1 MYKQKF
7 LLTLSALCL
16 SAMAALAQT
25 VTRTDQGVT
34 LTADDQKVEVTFLNN
49 DIVRVVK
56 YPTQYSTNPGK
67 PSMAVVMKPQKT
79 SVSLKDEANQVTL
92 SSKTLRVNV
101 DKATGEVSFLAKD
114 GKQLLTETGKA
125 NFTQITERAD
135 KGSYKSSQSFKLEAD
150 EAIYGLGNLENGKLS
165 QRDVD
170 RTLLPGNVEDGIP
183 YILSVKGYG
192 VYWDNYSPV
201 RFTDNQQ
208 GTTFE
213 STVGNSVDYYF
224 MRGNNADGVV
234 AQMRE
239 LTGQVPMF
247 PLWTYGFWQSRERYK
262 SQAELLEVVTK
273 YRPGRVAGSGD
284 QVP

>member
-1 MYKQKF
+1 M
-7 LLTLSALCL
+7 
-16 SAMAALAQT
+16 
-25 VTRTDQGVT
+25 
-34 LTADDQKVEVTFLNN
+34 
-49 DIVRVVK
+49 
-56 YPTQYSTNPGK
+56 
-67 PSMAVVMKPQKT
+67 
-79 SVSLKDEANQVTL
+79 
-92 SSKTLRVNV
+92 
-101 DKATGEVSFLAKD
+101 
-114 GKQLLTETGKA
+114 
-125 NFTQITERAD
+125 
-135 KGSYKSSQSFKLEAD
+135 
-150 EAIYGLGNLENGKLS
+150 
-165 QRDVD
+165 
-170 RTLLPGNVEDGIP
+170 EDGIP

-273 YRPGRVAGSGD
+273 YRELG
-284 QVP
+284 VPIDGIIQDWQYWGNNYGIHERRLPQRQGHGGASPQDERPYHSLHLVFLRPNDEAL